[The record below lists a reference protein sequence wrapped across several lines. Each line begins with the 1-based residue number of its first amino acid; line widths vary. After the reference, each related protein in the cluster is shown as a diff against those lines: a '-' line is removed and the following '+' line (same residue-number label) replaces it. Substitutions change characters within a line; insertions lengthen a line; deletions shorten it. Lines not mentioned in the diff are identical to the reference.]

1 MGNAWESNYS
11 TKVKNL
17 RPSPIRE
24 ILSVVKQPGMISLAG
39 GMPAPEIFPV
49 DEFFANTT
57 VLRSQGQEIMQYGTT
72 EGDPRLRRFL
82 AEWQEPR
89 LGRVVTEKEIILTTG
104 SQQALDLLGW
114 AMIDD
119 GDVVITE
126 DSTYLSALSVFVNHG
141 AGFAGVPM
149 DESGMIVDKL
159 PELIAKLR
167 ADGKNPKFIYTI
179 VNFQNPGGATMSV
192 ERRRQLAEISDKY
205 AIPVFEDDPY
215 GYVRF
220 DGEHLPSIFSFDKA
234 GNVMYGGS
242 FSKILS
248 PGTRIG
254 WVCGNAN
261 IVRQMAIFKQFTDL
275 CSSPITQA
283 MAFEYCKNGYLDS
296 HLPVIIDN
304 YRVKRDA
311 MQRSLEK
318 YLKPLGVSWVKPE
331 GGFFYWLDFG
341 GISSSELARK
351 ALEKK
356 VAFIPGGPFCIS
368 KETGERY
375 GRVNYT
381 FSKPEVIDEGV
392 RRLAEAI
399 KEIRAEAIKEIQAG
413 VITETRVGV

>member
-1 MGNAWESNYS
+1 MSNAWENNYS
-11 TKVKNL
+11 LKVKNL

-24 ILSVVKQPGMISLAG
+24 ILSVVKKPGMISFAG

-49 DEFFANTT
+49 DQFFGGDTMMKA
-57 VLRSQGQEIMQYGTT
+57 QGQEIMQYGTT

-82 AEWQEPR
+82 AEWTAPR
-89 LGRVVTEKEIILTTG
+89 LGRVVTDKEMILTTG

-114 AMIDD
+114 AMIDK
-119 GDVVITE
+119 GDIVITE
-126 DSTYLSALSVFVNHG
+126 DPTYLSALSVFVNHG
-141 AGFAGVPM
+141 AEFAGIPM
-149 DESGMIVDKL
+149 DENGMLVSRI
-159 PELIAKLR
+159 PETIEKLR
-167 ADGKNPKFIYTI
+167 AEGKKPKFIYTI

-192 ERRRQLAEISDKY
+192 ERRKELAAISEKY
-205 AIPVFEDDPY
+205 DIPIFEDDPY

-254 WVCGNAN
+254 WVSGSAG

-283 MAFEYCKNGYLDS
+283 LAFEYCKNGYLDS
-296 HLPVIIDN
+296 HLPTIIDN
-304 YRVKRDA
+304 YRIKRDA

-318 YLKPLGVSWVKPE
+318 HLKPLGVTWVKPE

-341 GISSSELARK
+341 GINSGVLANK
-351 ALEKK
+351 ALEKS
-356 VAFIPGGPFCIS
+356 VAFIPGEPFCVD
-368 KETGERY
+368 KTVGARY

-381 FSKPEVIDEGV
+381 FSRPDVIEEGV

-399 KEIRAEAIKEIQAG
+399 TEIREGK
-413 VITETRVGV
+413 

>member
-1 MGNAWESNYS
+1 MGSAWESNYS
-11 TKVKNL
+11 SKVKNL

-24 ILSVVKQPGMISLAG
+24 ILSVVKKPGMISFAG

-49 DEFFANTT
+49 DEFFGADTMMKA
-57 VLRSQGQEIMQYGTT
+57 QGQEVMQYGTT
-72 EGDPRLRRFL
+72 EGDPRLRRFI
-82 AEWQEPR
+82 AEWAGPR
-89 LGRVVTEKEIILTTG
+89 LGRVVTDKEIILTTG

-114 AMIDD
+114 AMIDK

-126 DSTYLSALSVFVNHG
+126 DPTYLSALSVFVNHG
-141 AGFAGVPM
+141 AEFAGIPM
-149 DESGMIVDKL
+149 DEQGMIVSKI
-159 PELIAKLR
+159 PETIEKLR
-167 ADGKNPKFIYTI
+167 AEGKKPKFIYTI

-192 ERRRQLAEISDKY
+192 ERRKELAAISEKY
-205 AIPVFEDDPY
+205 GVPIFEDDPY

-220 DGEHLPSIFSFDKA
+220 DGEHLPSIFSFDKT

-254 WVCGNAN
+254 WVCGPAD

-283 MAFEYCKNGYLDS
+283 LAFEYCKNGYLDS

-304 YRVKRDA
+304 YRIKRDA

-318 YLKPLGVSWVKPE
+318 HLKPLGVTWVKPE

-341 GISSSELARK
+341 GINSGDLAKK
-351 ALEKK
+351 ALEKN
-356 VAFIPGGPFCIS
+356 VAFIPGEPFCLD
-368 KETGERY
+368 KTVGVRY

-381 FSKPEVIDEGV
+381 FSRPDVIEEGV

-399 KEIRAEAIKEIQAG
+399 TEIKAG
-413 VITETRVGV
+413 E

>member
-11 TKVKNL
+11 AKVKNL

-24 ILSVVKQPGMISLAG
+24 ILSVVKQPGMISFAG
-39 GMPAPEIFPV
+39 GMPAPEVFPV
-49 DEFFANTT
+49 DEFFVNDDMMK
-57 VLRSQGQEIMQYGTT
+57 SQGQEVMQYGTT

-89 LGRVVTEKEIILTTG
+89 LGRVVSDKEIVLTTG

-114 AMIDD
+114 AMLDK

-126 DSTYLSALSVFVNHG
+126 DPTYLSALSVFVNHG
-141 AGFAGVPM
+141 ATFAGIEM
-149 DESGMIVDKL
+149 DEHGMVVSKI
-159 PELIAKLR
+159 PETIERLR
-167 ADGKNPKFIYTI
+167 AEGKKPKFIYTI

-192 ERRRQLAEISDKY
+192 ERRKELAEISEKY
-205 AIPVFEDDPY
+205 NIPVFEDDPY

-220 DGEHLPSIFSFDKA
+220 DGEHLPSVYSFGKQE
-234 GNVMYGGS
+234 NIMYGGS

-254 WVCGNAN
+254 WVCGSAN
-261 IVRQMAIFKQFTDL
+261 IVRQMTIFKQFTDL

-283 MAFEYCKNGYLDS
+283 MAYEYCRNGHLDA
-296 HLPVIIDN
+296 HLPVIIGN

-318 YLKPLGVSWVKPE
+318 HLQPLGVSWVRPE

-341 GISSSELARK
+341 GISSSELARR

-356 VAFIPGGPFCIS
+356 VAFIPGEPFCVN
-368 KETGERY
+368 KETGERF

-381 FSKPEVIDEGV
+381 FSKPDVIEEGV

-399 KEIRAEAIKEIQAG
+399 
-413 VITETRVGV
+413 TEFSTGK